1 MNNTSKLKG
10 IDERIERDTEKLKE
24 VENDC
29 TYNDGQRQL
38 YRDGLDD
45 LNTEKKTRLEILSK
59 NRNDLQTQVGR
70 IKQTIEKVLDK
81 DASLAERI
89 HILLRE
95 RGIMIVSILT
105 AFSMTIATIVL
116 AITVIFGGTG
126 GTGGLPSKDKGAFK
140 KWLDRLV
147 DALKRLAGKV
157 AEALPSIVGSIVGA
171 ILSFLGKA
179 VGFVAEHTWALIAF
193 VAGLTGCWLMKKVKK
208 D

>member
-45 LNTEKKTRLEILSK
+45 LNTEKKARLEILSK
-59 NRNDLQTQVGR
+59 NRKDLQTQFGR

-89 HILLRE
+89 HILFRE
-95 RGIMIVSILT
+95 HGISIVSVLT

-140 KWLDRLV
+140 K
-147 DALKRLAGKV
+147 
-157 AEALPSIVGSIVGA
+157 
-171 ILSFLGKA
+171 
-179 VGFVAEHTWALIAF
+179 
-193 VAGLTGCWLMKKVKK
+193 
-208 D
+208 